1 VVNAQLDGMQL
12 EKVMQMNASDKSF
25 LQESAETLRL
35 SARGYH
41 RVMRVARSV
50 ADLDGREVVERP
62 HIAEAMQY
70 RSLPPLS

>member
-1 VVNAQLDGMQL
+1 MKMSAADI
-12 EKVMQMNASDKSF
+12 SF
-25 LQESAETLRL
+25 LQDSAETLRL

-50 ADLDGREVVERP
+50 ADLDGSEVVERS